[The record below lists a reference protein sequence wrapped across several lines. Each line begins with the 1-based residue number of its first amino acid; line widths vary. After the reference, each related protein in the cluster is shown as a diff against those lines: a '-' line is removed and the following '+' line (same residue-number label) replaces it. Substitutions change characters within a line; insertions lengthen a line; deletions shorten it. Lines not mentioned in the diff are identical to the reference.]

1 VPEGDTLWRVANRLS
16 PVLAG
21 RRVTALRLG
30 TPALTSAARRH
41 RVEGSTVLAV
51 EARGK
56 HLLVRFSTGVALHT
70 HLGMTGSW
78 HLYRA
83 GSRWRQPAHLARVV
97 LEADG
102 VVAVCFVPR
111 VVELVAEKDEGAH
124 PSLTALGPDV
134 VSEGFDAASAVTRL
148 QARGPVAI
156 GAALL
161 DQTALSG
168 IGNIYKSEVLFL
180 CGVDPFTPVAALD
193 AERLRRIVETAHER
207 CGAAWWRR
215 FVGPPAPPGAAGTGS
230 TAGRGVRAAAA
241 RRSYEWRAR
250 EHRHARPTGAR
261 VARRPPRPRRGRGWR
276 PSSSPPRRR
285 RAGRGRRG

>member
-16 PVLAG
+16 PALAG
-21 RRVTALRLG
+21 RRVTALRLA
-30 TPALTSAARRH
+30 TPALSSEARRH
-41 RVEGSTVLAV
+41 RLEGSTVVAV

-78 HLYRA
+78 HLYRS

-111 VVELVAEKDEGAH
+111 VVELVAERDEPAH
-124 PSLTALGPDV
+124 PTLVALGPDV
-134 VSEGFDAASAVTRL
+134 VSEGFDAAAAVARL
-148 QARGPVAI
+148 RERGRAEI

-180 CGVDPFTPVAALD
+180 RGVDPFAPVAVLAP
-193 AERLRRIVETAHER
+193 ERLRRIVETAHKLM
-207 CGAAWWRR
+207 RR
-215 FVGPPAPPGAAGTGS
+215 SVVAQVHQ
-230 TAGRGVRAAAA
+230 TAGGGGSGQYWVYGRA
-241 RRSYEWRAR
+241 RRPCRRCA
-250 EHRHARPTGAR
+250 TLIR
-261 VARRPPRPRRGRGWR
+261 VARQGSPSRTTYWCPRCQPAVSG
-276 PSSSPPRRR
+276 
-285 RAGRGRRG
+285 

>member
-1 VPEGDTLWRVANRLS
+1 MPEGDTLWRVANRLS
-16 PVLAG
+16 PVLTG
-21 RRVTALRLG
+21 RRVTGLRLA
-30 TPALTSAARRH
+30 TPALTSEARSH
-41 RVEGSTVLAV
+41 RVEGSTIVAV

-111 VVELVAEKDEGAH
+111 VVELVATRDEGVH

-134 VSEGFDAASAVTRL
+134 VSAAFDADAAVSRL
-148 QARGPVAI
+148 QARGAVPI

-180 CGVDPFTPVAALD
+180 RGADPFAPVAAFD
-193 AERLRRIVETAHER
+193 AARLRRIVDTAHKLM
-207 CGAAWWRR
+207 RR
-215 FVGPPAPPGAAGTGS
+215 SVVAPVRR
-230 TAGRGVRAAAA
+230 TAGGAGQYWVY
-241 RRSYEWRAR
+241 RR
-250 EHRHARPTGAR
+250 
-261 VARRPPRPRRGRGWR
+261 ARRPCRRCATLIRMARQGTPSRTTYWCPRCQPAVA
-276 PSSSPPRRR
+276 S
-285 RAGRGRRG
+285 

>member
-1 VPEGDTLWRVANRLS
+1 VPEGDTLWRVAGRLA
-16 PVLAG
+16 PVLTG
-21 RRVTALRLG
+21 RRVTALRLAS
-30 TPALTSAARRH
+30 PALVSAARRH
-41 RVEGSTVLAV
+41 RVEGSTVVTV

-111 VVELVAEKDEGAH
+111 VVELVAEKDEVAH
-124 PSLTALGPDV
+124 PSLGALGPDV
-134 VSEGFDAASAVTRL
+134 VSEGFDAAAAVARL
-148 QARGPVAI
+148 QARGSAPI

-180 CGVDPFTPVAALD
+180 RGVDPFAPVAALD
-193 AERLRRIVETAHER
+193 AARLRRVVETAHKLM
-207 CGAAWWRR
+207 RR
-215 FVGPPAPPGAAGTGS
+215 SVMAPVRG
-230 TAGRGVRAAAA
+230 TAGGRSGYWVYGRA
-241 RRSYEWRAR
+241 RRPCRRCA
-250 EHRHARPTGAR
+250 TLIR
-261 VARRPPRPRRGRGWR
+261 VARQGTPSRTTYWCPRCQPPAAP
-276 PSSSPPRRR
+276 
-285 RAGRGRRG
+285 

>member
-16 PVLAG
+16 PALAG
-21 RRVTALRLG
+21 RRVIALRLA
-30 TPALTSAARRH
+30 TPALASEARRH
-41 RVEGSTVLAV
+41 RVEGSTVIAV

-78 HLYRA
+78 HLYRS

-102 VVAVCFVPR
+102 VIAVCFVPR
-111 VVELVAEKDEGAH
+111 IVELVAETDERAH
-124 PSLTALGPDV
+124 PALLALGPDV
-134 VSEGFDAASAVTRL
+134 VSEGFDAAAAVARL
-148 QARGPVAI
+148 QERGGAEI

-180 CGVDPFTPVAALD
+180 RGVDPFTPVAALD
-193 AERLRRIVETAHER
+193 AGRLRRIVETAHKLM
-207 CGAAWWRR
+207 RR
-215 FVGPPAPPGAAGTGS
+215 SVVAPIRQ
-230 TAGRGVRAAAA
+230 TAGGGASGHYWVYGRA
-241 RRSYEWRAR
+241 RRPC
-250 EHRHARPTGAR
+250 RHCATLIR
-261 VARRPPRPRRGRGWR
+261 VARQGSPSRTTYWCPRCQP
-276 PSSSPPRRR
+276 
-285 RAGRGRRG
+285 AGSG